1 MIIEQGLP
9 AHAVCLDLRSV
20 AAPGAEPGAATRA
33 VREALAAVRS
43 SADAR
48 RRFLVVDHAARL
60 DRNQL
65 LYEQL
70 FAHGSARIV
79 CLAIGPAEED
89 RQDHAAPPVPG
100 PRDPGGATGLTGPR
114 GHAAHRGRVSAPPA
128 ATRPLAR
135 PLSLRPPDAGVLWIL
150 DALAGEASAAGSR
163 AAAPQDA
170 AGDDDVLRPLLEVLS
185 EPRVFDAV
193 LQALGKVTDGVAVPG
208 VRILEHDLTE
218 AARRRI
224 WRQALDTLA
233 GQDVPAP
240 ALVTAASPADHTG
253 YADEPAAG
261 PPEAVPSEL
270 SPLLGGGIPRSIR
283 DRAWLVH
290 GGDAELRHR
299 RCESALRDAEG
310 AYEQTRPVSGLLTS
324 ARRQA
329 DIPGA
334 LAELS
339 AALLGYREAIAG
351 ALTDGDG
358 LRLMPE
364 QRSRLNRRG
373 IELPEIAE
381 VSRES
386 VGPGLR
392 GYTEQLLAKGLPLRS
407 VAARLGGLS
416 DQSAPV
422 GSAARLTELDR
433 ACPSGYARD
442 LATPAPFVVGGDRP
456 RAVDLTVALVLAFA
470 AGLWPSLGWLIG
482 PLAGIAMAVPALL
495 MMSRRPSRSPDRR
508 LDGGGESGWFGRLA
522 AGVAGGVAGGLV
534 GQLSSVPPWLGACA
548 LLLALAL
555 SFALS
560 ARDWTRAVDAWWTEM
575 RVRDAA
581 RCVDDIDRLLAETA
595 VHDWLFADAR
605 YHCSDGARAIAVLLR
620 RIAGQVESYQPPQ
633 RPARPAPQPAT
644 GTGANVGYEY
654 ESSHHDDFGAEEP
667 PREDDEPE
675 PGEHTGS
682 DPATQVWSWDSWSD
696 AVETEPAGNA
706 LDDLFA
712 SDRNPAPDHTSP
724 FPTDT
729 FRTDPPHPRETPA
742 EEWEPAETA
751 GPPWLERET
760 GDGGTALVPTLV
772 SDLTHGVTLL
782 LASCWATVERDPDA
796 ASRLPLAPRV
806 GELLD
811 QEHTALRRDA
821 VAAPPPFAP
830 DPENRPGAAM
840 LLGVPID
847 RTAEMLDSDSFAE
860 RALRLCAAEHRRMLS
875 KDPEAE
881 RRVHF
886 APEAARR
893 GAESADPDGWHGTA
907 DDVVWTPGGRHAG
920 VLSLVPLRSGGV
932 RTVRSYDDPEPEGD
946 DA

>member
-1 MIIEQGLP
+1 MVIIEQGLP
-9 AHAVCLDLRSV
+9 AHAVCLDLRPV
-20 AAPGAEPGAATRA
+20 TGPGAEPGAATRA

-48 RRFLVVDHAARL
+48 RRFLVVDDAARL

-89 RQDHAAPPVPG
+89 PQGRSAPAAPTVPAA
-100 PRDPGGATGLTGPR
+100 RESTARRGAVPE
-114 GHAAHRGRVSAPPA
+114 PPA
-128 ATRPLAR
+128 STRPLAR

-150 DALAGEASAAGSR
+150 DPLAGEAPPAG
-163 AAAPQDA
+163 APAAPGYDED
-170 AGDDDVLRPLLEVLS
+170 GDDLRPLLEVLS
-185 EPRVFDAV
+185 EPGVFDAV
-193 LQALGKVTDGVAVPG
+193 LRALGKVMDGVAVPG

-218 AARRRI
+218 AARRRT

-240 ALVTAASPADHTG
+240 ALVTAASPAAHSG

-261 PPEAVPSEL
+261 HPEAVPAEL
-270 SPLLGGGIPRSIR
+270 APLLGGGIPRSIR

-299 RCESALRDAEG
+299 RCASALRDAEG
-310 AYEQTRPVSGLLTS
+310 AYEQARTASGLFSS
-324 ARRQA
+324 ARQQA
-329 DIPGA
+329 DIPGV
-334 LAELS
+334 LTELS
-339 AALLGYREAIAG
+339 AALASYREAIAG

-358 LRLMPE
+358 LRLLPE

-373 IELPEIAE
+373 IELPEITE

-392 GYTEQLLAKGLPLRS
+392 GYTEQLLGKQLPLRS

-422 GSAARLTELDR
+422 GSAARLTELDQ

-456 RAVDLTVALVLAFA
+456 RAVDFTVALVLAFA
-470 AGLWPSLGWLIG
+470 AGLWPWFGWLIG
-482 PLAGIAMAVPALL
+482 PLAGAAMAVPALL

-508 LDGGGESGWFGRLA
+508 LDGGGDTRWFGRLV
-522 AGVAGGVAGGLV
+522 GGLAGGVAGGLV
-534 GQLSSVPPWLGACA
+534 GQLASVPPWLGAAA
-548 LLLALAL
+548 LVLAVAL
-555 SFALS
+555 SVTLS
-560 ARDWTRAVDAWWTEM
+560 VRDWTRSFDAWWVEM
-575 RVRDAA
+575 RVREAA
-581 RCVDDIDRLLAETA
+581 GCLDDIDRLLAETA

-620 RIAGQVESYQPPQ
+620 RVAEQVDSYQPPP
-633 RPARPAPQPAT
+633 RAARTARPVPPGAESAT
-644 GTGANVGYEY
+644 DPGAYVGYEY
-654 ESSHHDDFGAEEP
+654 ETADHDDFGFAPES
-667 PREDDEPE
+667 EPE
-675 PGEHTGS
+675 QRPDAGGGS

-696 AVETEPAGNA
+696 AVETGPIGGS

-712 SDRNPAPDHTSP
+712 SDRTSAPDRDTSP
-724 FPTDT
+724 FAPDA
-729 FRTDPPHPRETPA
+729 FRKDPPRRDETRP
-742 EEWEPAETA
+742 EEWEFGEAA
-751 GPPWLERET
+751 RPPWLERET

-772 SDLTHGVTLL
+772 ADLTHGITLL
-782 LASCWATVERDPDA
+782 LGSCWATVERDPDA
-796 ASRLPLAPRV
+796 ASRLPLAPKV

-811 QEHTALRRDA
+811 QEHAALRRDA

-830 DPENRPGAAM
+830 TPENRPGAAL
-840 LLGVPID
+840 LLGVAID

-881 RRVHF
+881 RRVRF

-893 GAESADPDGWHGTA
+893 GAEAADPDGWHGAA

-920 VLSLVPLRSGGV
+920 VLSLVPLRTGGV
-932 RTVRSYDDPEPEGD
+932 RTVRSYDEPEAEGEY
-946 DA
+946 A